1 MSEWEG
7 KSKGNKLGYQIFIYA
22 LRKGG
27 LKVAYTLLYLVALH
41 FFLFSGKSSKAS
53 YHFQR
58 HKMGFSW
65 WTSIKNVYRNYYA
78 FGQSIIDK
86 IVTMAGLPNKF
97 SFEFNGEQHL
107 LDMVAEGKG
116 GILLSAHLGNWEIA
130 GHLFTRLNTKIH
142 VVMYDAEHAW
152 VKQIMEDATG
162 VKKMNAIL
170 IKPDL
175 SHIYAIQA
183 ALDNKELVCMH
194 ADRFLPGNP
203 TKEITFLNEP
213 APFPVGPFLL
223 SSTFQVPVSFV
234 FAFKTSNS
242 HFKLSAT
249 PPKVYPKKNQGG
261 IELAMQEFVSIM
273 EEKVKQYPL
282 QWYNYYYF
290 WAKVTS

>member
-7 KSKGNKLGYQIFIYA
+7 KSKGNKLSYQIFIYVIK
-22 LRKGG
+22 KGG
-27 LKVAYTLLYLVALH
+27 LRPAYLLLYVVALY
-41 FFLFSGKSSKAS
+41 FFLFSTKSTKAS
-53 YHFQR
+53 YQFQR
-58 HKMGFSW
+58 HKMGFSR
-65 WTSIKNVYRNYYA
+65 WTSVLNVYRNYYA

-86 IVTMAGLPNKF
+86 IVTLAGLPNNF
-97 SFEFNGEQHL
+97 SFEFNGEQDL
-107 LDMVAEGKG
+107 LDMIAQGKG

-130 GHLFTRLNTKIH
+130 GHLFSRLKTRIH
-142 VVMYDAEHAW
+142 IVMYDAEHAW
-152 VKQIMEDATG
+152 VKQVMENATG
-162 VKKMNAIL
+162 TKKMNAIL

-183 ALDNKELVCMH
+183 ALDNREFVCMH

-203 TKEITFLNEP
+203 TQEISFLNEP
-213 APFPVGPFLL
+213 AAFPQGPFLL
-223 SSTFQVPVSFV
+223 GSTFQVPVSFV

-249 PPKVYPKKNQGG
+249 PPKIYPKKNQNGVE
-261 IELAMQEFVSIM
+261 IAMEEFVSVL

-290 WAKVTS
+290 WSKETT

>member
-7 KSKGNKLGYQIFIYA
+7 KSKGNKLGYQIFIYVI
-22 LRKGG
+22 RKGG
-27 LKVAYTLLYLVALH
+27 LRPAYTLLYVVALQ
-41 FFLFSGKSSKAS
+41 FFLFSRKSTKAS
-53 YHFQR
+53 FQFQH

-65 WTSIKNVYRNYYA
+65 WTSVRNVYKNYYA

-86 IVTMAGLPNKF
+86 IVTMAGLPNNF
-97 SFEFNGEQHL
+97 TFEFNGEQHL
-107 LDMVAEGKG
+107 LDMVTEGKG

-130 GHLFTRLNTKIH
+130 GHLFTRLKTRIH
-142 VVMYDAEHAW
+142 IVMFDAEHAW
-152 VKQIMEDATG
+152 VKQIMEDATQT
-162 VKKMNAIL
+162 KKMNVIL

-194 ADRFLPGNP
+194 ADRYLPGNP
-203 TKEITFLNEP
+203 ISEISFLNEP
-213 APFPVGPFLL
+213 APFPLGPFLL
-223 SSTFQVPVSFV
+223 CSTFQVPVSFV

-249 PPKVYPKKNQGG
+249 APKIYPRKNQNGV
-261 IELAMQEFVSIM
+261 ELAMQEFVSVM
-273 EEKVKQYPL
+273 EEKVKQFPL

-290 WAKVTS
+290 WSKETT